1 LVVAVRASVPSMP
14 PLRASPVAPA
24 CKVISS
30 SVFCRIARPRSPFY
44 LPFHRS
50 GLHRVAPPT
59 TPSADFCT
67 AVRPP
72 CGNLSPDSGTRH
84 RPPEVRSTAFAA
96 RPSDLP
102 PRPLIAMHFAIRIS
116 LVRPGRPR
124 YPLLVHR
131 AAALLHAFFRP
142 RLATTPLHFANPSP
156 LSGWIKDFHLQTVD
170 QTRHTPEEPR
180 RQGAASRRM
189 AASPRVASILR
200 NASRSLSSGAHSRDP
215 LAMFLSM
222 RHRARGPW
230 FETALKKRLL
240 TMRTPCRP
248 RAKKIIHSHSGKD
261 DAAIAW

>member
-1 LVVAVRASVPSMP
+1 MP
-14 PLRASPVAPA
+14 PLRASPVAAA

-72 CGNLSPDSGTRH
+72 YGDLSLVAETQH
-84 RPPEVRSTAFAA
+84 RSTAFAA

-102 PRPLIAMHFAIRIS
+102 PRPLMAMDFAISSS

-131 AAALLHAFFRP
+131 AAVLLHASFRP
-142 RLATTPLHFANPSP
+142 HLAVGSARAE
-156 LSGWIKDFHLQTVD
+156 Q
-170 QTRHTPEEPR
+170 
-180 RQGAASRRM
+180 A
-189 AASPRVASILR
+189 
-200 NASRSLSSGAHSRDP
+200 
-215 LAMFLSM
+215 LA
-222 RHRARGPW
+222 
-230 FETALKKRLL
+230 
-240 TMRTPCRP
+240 
-248 RAKKIIHSHSGKD
+248 
-261 DAAIAW
+261 